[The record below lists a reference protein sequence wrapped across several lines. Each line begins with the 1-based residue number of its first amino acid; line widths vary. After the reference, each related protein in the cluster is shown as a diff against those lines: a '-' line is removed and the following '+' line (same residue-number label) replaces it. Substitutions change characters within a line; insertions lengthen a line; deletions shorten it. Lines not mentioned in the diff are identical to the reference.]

1 MFNLSFTIG
10 SFFFIL
16 LLTISYYPKEKF
28 YSLRNRIYR
37 YFLIEEIMLLVTE
50 IVAGLY
56 LEYVDNYVIALLL
69 HRLHWITG
77 ILYGIFLFYYGAIF
91 IKNTEITTIK
101 ELITKDKF
109 VKVISVIFAISF
121 IVYFFIP
128 FDQLDRNNVSYIP
141 GPAAYYIFAFCFFSV
156 VMLSI
161 YLLINKKY
169 VDYRT
174 RIAIFGMIMVL
185 LLLFTFQFIFPN
197 IAFSGLASAT
207 MLFVLY
213 FIIENPDLRLIRNI
227 KVKKDELEGYNN
239 AKTDFLLNMSHEIIT
254 PMNKIIGSSEFI
266 LKSKSED
273 INVVRNNV
281 ENIYNAGNNLLDII
295 NNILDISK
303 IETSKEELNL
313 KEYLMSNIII
323 ELSNVIESRIGS
335 KPIKLILDIDPNI
348 PNKLYGDSTKI
359 YQILLNILTNSVK
372 YTDLGK
378 IKLSV
383 KGDIKEDSINL
394 HFGISDTGYGIKKED
409 YDKLFSKFS
418 RLDSAQIN
426 EVEGTGLG
434 LVITKNY
441 VDLMGGKIWLESEYQ
456 VGTTFYV
463 DISQKIID
471 YEPIGNME
479 SVVTTNINIDY
490 IDCSKYNVLV
500 VDDSKL
506 NSKVTS
512 RIFDKYKFNIEI
524 VESGLECINAIKGGK
539 HYDIIFLD
547 HMMPEMDGV
556 ETLHIIKKLED
567 FDIPPVIALTA
578 NAITGMKEMYIT
590 EGFDDY
596 LSKPINMSDLDKII
610 KKYFNK

>member
-578 NAITGMKEMYIT
+578 NAITGMKEMYIK